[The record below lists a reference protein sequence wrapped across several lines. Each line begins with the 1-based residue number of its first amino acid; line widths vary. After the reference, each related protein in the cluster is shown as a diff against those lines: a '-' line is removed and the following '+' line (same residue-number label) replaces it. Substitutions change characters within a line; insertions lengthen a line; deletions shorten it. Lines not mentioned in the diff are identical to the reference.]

1 MIQVDLSLRGKLN
14 PDLTVSRLGFVTDR
28 DKLKNFLIE
37 KIDSKMTDLHRP
49 SLWRCSVSENDTD
62 PMVSATNPRIYLSKL
77 IPTGRTESRPYVSRL
92 GFVTER
98 DKFIPTGRT
107 ESQPN
112 VSGLRSFTGSERL
125 PRTRR
130 LSLGSRAADVL
141 RRVEGIKME
150 INEWKISAESQ
161 LISMNVICERD
172 EILTRLSQ
180 ELAKEK
186 KCFANLNPI

>member
-62 PMVSATNPRIYLSKL
+62 PMVSATNPRIYRNKI
-77 IPTGRTESRPYVSRL
+77 IPV
-92 GFVTER
+92 
-98 DKFIPTGRT
+98 GRT

-112 VSGLRSFTGSERL
+112 VSGLGF
-125 PRTRR
+125 
-130 LSLGSRAADVL
+130 
-141 RRVEGIKME
+141 
-150 INEWKISAESQ
+150 
-161 LISMNVICERD
+161 MND
-172 EILTRLSQ
+172 
-180 ELAKEK
+180 
-186 KCFANLNPI
+186 